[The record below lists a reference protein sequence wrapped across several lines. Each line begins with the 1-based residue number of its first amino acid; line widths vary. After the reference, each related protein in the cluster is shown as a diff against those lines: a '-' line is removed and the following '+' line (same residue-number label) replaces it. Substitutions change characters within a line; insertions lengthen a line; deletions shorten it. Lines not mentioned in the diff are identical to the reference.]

1 MEKKSSHT
9 APKKSKKSM
18 MDKFMNKFK
27 MAKKVSKE
35 NGALPLEQV
44 ERVESVESEVVP
56 DQSEEEVLYWTW
68 CDRRLTLEDLKP
80 FCEKL
85 AQFLQFCRHFQDLTY
100 LAYDYPAELENRLE
114 QNANEL
120 ESLLMEVRAASVNI
134 ERLKVQ
140 RRCIKKEKCTL
151 NKMLKRLQD
160 DEAREM
166 ESIIS
171 LYDKNMF
178 TRWENLKNTR
188 KSELLEKFL
197 RDVQVITDC
206 SCGIGKVEFRGSKP
220 AVAWRE
226 RVENHLG
233 RTTPSSPDQDSNLD
247 LPVLGRLAQHKTS
260 VLANY
265 TIEGKQIAMEHLN
278 TLASRKLAQLQSF
291 IPVVKKNVNDKNKV
305 SNLNRNDDTKL
316 SVIPI
321 SRRSNGSSSGSGCRS
336 SEYQRNNPRR
346 RRLLERQENQS
357 ESINLPL
364 VPFTFRSAPIPI
376 FGPVENLSSPNGSS
390 LSRFV
395 TGSSSTVE
403 AMFRNLSNTNSAVG
417 TLEIQSEMRSVLQ
430 ALFGEIRSSP
440 PVPPRPVSR
449 RGLEN
454 EEEIQL
460 FDITKLD

>member
-9 APKKSKKSM
+9 VPRKSKRSL

-35 NGALPLEQV
+35 SGMLPSEQV
-44 ERVESVESEVVP
+44 ERVESMESEVVP

-68 CDRRLTLEDLKP
+68 CDRKFTPEDLKP

-85 AQFLQFCRHFQDLTY
+85 SQFLQFCRHFQDLTY

-140 RRCIKKEKCTL
+140 RRCIKKEKCAL
-151 NKMLKRLQD
+151 NKMLKKLQD

-197 RDVQVITDC
+197 RDVQGLGRLNLEEANPHL
-206 SCGIGKVEFRGSKP
+206 CGG
-220 AVAWRE
+220 

-233 RTTPSSPDQDSNLD
+233 KTTPSSPDQDSNLD
-247 LPVLGRLAQHKTS
+247 LSVLSSLAQHKTS
-260 VLANY
+260 MLANY
-265 TIEGKQIAMEHLN
+265 TTEGKQIAMEHLN

-291 IPVVKKNVNDKNKV
+291 IPVVKKNVNDKNKA

-321 SRRSNGSSSGSGCRS
+321 SRRANGSSSGSGYRS

-395 TGSSSTVE
+395 TGSSSPVE
-403 AMFRNLSNTNSAVG
+403 AVFRNLSNTNSAVG
-417 TLEIQSEMRSVLQ
+417 TLEMQSEMRSVLQ
-430 ALFGEIRSSP
+430 ALFGEISSSP

-460 FDITKLD
+460 FDITKLN

>member
-1 MEKKSSHT
+1 MESESEIILDSSPKSPIAVMEKKSSHT
-9 APKKSKKSM
+9 APKKSSKASL
-18 MDKFMNKFK
+18 MDKFLNKFK
-27 MAKKVSKE
+27 MSKKVSKE
-35 NGALPLEQV
+35 NGELPLEQV

-56 DQSEEEVLYWTW
+56 DQSEEEELSWTW
-68 CDRRLTLEDLKP
+68 WERRLTPEDLKP

-85 AQFLQFCRHFQDLTY
+85 GQFLQFCRHFQDLTY

-114 QNANEL
+114 QNTNEL

-151 NKMLKRLQD
+151 KKMLKRLQD
-160 DEAREM
+160 DESREM

-178 TRWENLKNTR
+178 TRWENLKKTH
-188 KSELLEKFL
+188 KAELLEKFL
-197 RDVQVITDC
+197 GDVQ
-206 SCGIGKVEFRGSKP
+206 
-220 AVAWRE
+220 
-226 RVENHLG
+226 
-233 RTTPSSPDQDSNLD
+233 
-247 LPVLGRLAQHKTS
+247 
-260 VLANY
+260 
-265 TIEGKQIAMEHLN
+265 GKQIAMEHLN

-291 IPVVKKNVNDKNKV
+291 IPVVKKNVNDKNKT
-305 SNLNRNDDTKL
+305 SSPNPNDDTKL
-316 SVIPI
+316 SVIPVN
-321 SRRSNGSSSGSGCRS
+321 RRGNGSSSGSGYRS

-357 ESINLPL
+357 ERVNLPL

-390 LSRFV
+390 LSSSRFV
-395 TGSSSTVE
+395 TGSSSSVE
-403 AMFRNLSNTNSAVG
+403 AVFGNLSNTNSAVG
-417 TLEIQSEMRSVLQ
+417 TLEMQSEMRSVLQ

-440 PVPPRPVSR
+440 PLPPRPVSR